1 MTAVGYLTKAQE
13 AVALRAPLDLSAIRG
28 CQ

>member
-1 MTAVGYLTKAQE
+1 VGYLTKAQE
-13 AVALRAPLDLSAIRG
+13 AAALRAPLDLSAARG